1 MVVTLLV
8 ILVILAFLVWLEV
21 IPVRKWCYIVIVH
34 ATGKAY
40 RLFVDLISC
49 VHAVEDWL
57 NRQ

>member
-21 IPVRKWCYIVIVH
+21 IPARKWCYMIIVR

-49 VHAVEDWL
+49 VSTIEDWL